1 MVGTTENVEVH
12 GVVLRVRVDREM
24 RLGEYEDAGDTERLK
39 LVERPADDSQ
49 LTLVCNLLHQRLNLV
64 NVLEVNTRDA
74 SDEVLHSSVKSVW
87 FFYLWAFMFL
97 IILANSGPEMCAL

>member
-1 MVGTTENVEVH
+1 
-12 GVVLRVRVDREM
+12 
-24 RLGEYEDAGDTERLK
+24 
-39 LVERPADDSQ
+39 
-49 LTLVCNLLHQRLNLV
+49 
-64 NVLEVNTRDA
+64 VNTRDA